1 MNISTAYL
9 IAVLAALPSSAL
21 AQCKPGADLN
31 PCEVALF
38 DAAVMLRGQKAATE
52 AELAGCAEKLRTRTS
67 TVIRVFVPQ
76 APRTTTEP
84 ANWAVT
90 ASASVL
96 GFALGVLAGV
106 AVLR

>member
-21 AQCKPGADLN
+21 AQCKPSADLN

-38 DAAVMLRGQKAATE
+38 DAAVMLRGQKATTE
-52 AELAGCAEKLRTRTS
+52 AELAGCVEKLRTRTS

-76 APRTTTEP
+76 APRTTS
-84 ANWAVT
+84 ADGNWAIT